1 MPINEFQENPLVS
14 VVSPCYNVER
24 YLSRFLEC
32 ILSQTYKNIEII
44 LVNDGST
51 DNTGYILDDIASK
64 DNRVSIIHKSNG
76 GCSSARLAGIKRAS
90 GEYIYSCD
98 PDDYMEL
105 NCIQALVDTAHA
117 SGADIIY
124 CDYDCMYTDRTVP
137 VIYKLNNLDKLTYLH
152 AQLAGGMWGVFWNK
166 LIRKS
171 LLDEYHVYPDARVS
185 LWDDYHV
192 VNGCAAF
199 ANKIAYCPKVLY
211 HYNCENQDS
220 IMHNVSLKSFESIVL
235 AIKLLEKHFERSGV
249 MQYVKHDFLQLCAK
263 NKEYLLFSQYR
274 NFRKWRE
281 LWPESNSSE
290 LSKSKGINKLMIKY
304 IINGNYRA
312 AYVLSLIQRII
323 SHFSH

>member
-1 MPINEFQENPLVS
+1 MSINEFQKNPLVS

-32 ILSQTYKNIEII
+32 LLSQTYKNIEII
-44 LVNDGST
+44 LVDDGST
-51 DNTGYILDDIASK
+51 DNTRYLLDEIASK

-105 NCIQALVDTAHA
+105 DCIQALVDTAHA
-117 SGADIIY
+117 YGADIIY

-171 LLDEYHVYPDARVS
+171 LMDEYHVYPDARVS

>member
-1 MPINEFQENPLVS
+1 MSINEFQENPLVS

-32 ILSQTYKNIEII
+32 VLSQTYKNIEII
-44 LVNDGST
+44 LVDDGST

-64 DNRVSIIHKSNG
+64 DPRVSIIHKSNG
-76 GCSSARLAGIKRAS
+76 GCSSARLTGIKRAS

-105 NCIQALVDTAHA
+105 NCIQALVDTANA

-137 VIYKLNNLDKLTYLH
+137 VIYKLNNMDKLTYLH

-171 LLDEYHVYPDARVS
+171 LMDEYHVYPDARVN

-199 ANKIAYCPKVLY
+199 ANKFAYCPKVLY

-290 LSKSKGINKLMIKY
+290 LSKSKGISKLMIKN
-304 IINGNYRA
+304 IINGNYRT
-312 AYVLSLIQRII
+312 AYTLSLLHRII

>member
-1 MPINEFQENPLVS
+1 MSINEFQKNPLVS

-32 ILSQTYKNIEII
+32 LLSQTYKNIEII
-44 LVNDGST
+44 LVDDGST
-51 DNTGYILDDIASK
+51 DNTRYLLDEIASK

-117 SGADIIY
+117 SGADITY

-137 VIYKLNNLDKLTYLH
+137 VIYKLNNMDKLTYLH

-171 LLDEYHVYPDARVS
+171 LMDEYHVYPDVRVT
-185 LWDDYHV
+185 LWEDYHV

-199 ANKIAYCPKVLY
+199 ANNIAYCPKVLY

-290 LSKSKGINKLMIKY
+290 LSKSKGINKLMIKHV
-304 IINGNYRA
+304 INGNYRT
-312 AYVLSLIQRII
+312 AYTLSILQRIT

>member
-1 MPINEFQENPLVS
+1 MSINEFQKNPLVS

-32 ILSQTYKNIEII
+32 LLSQTYKNIEII
-44 LVNDGST
+44 LVDDGST
-51 DNTGYILDDIASK
+51 DNTRYLLDEIASK

-117 SGADIIY
+117 SGADITY

-137 VIYKLNNLDKLTYLH
+137 VIYKLNNMDKLTYLH

-171 LLDEYHVYPDARVS
+171 LMDEYHVYPDVRVT
-185 LWDDYHV
+185 LWEDYHV

-199 ANKIAYCPKVLY
+199 ANNIAYCPKVLY

>member
-1 MPINEFQENPLVS
+1 MSINEFQKNPLVS

-44 LVNDGST
+44 LVDDGST
-51 DNTGYILDDIASK
+51 DNTGYLLDEIASK

-105 NCIQALVDTAHA
+105 DCIQALVDTAHA
-117 SGADIIY
+117 YGADIIY
-124 CDYDCMYTDRTVP
+124 CDYYCMYTDRTVP

-171 LLDEYHVYPDARVS
+171 LMDEYHVYPDARVS

-199 ANKIAYCPKVLY
+199 ANMIAYCPKVLY